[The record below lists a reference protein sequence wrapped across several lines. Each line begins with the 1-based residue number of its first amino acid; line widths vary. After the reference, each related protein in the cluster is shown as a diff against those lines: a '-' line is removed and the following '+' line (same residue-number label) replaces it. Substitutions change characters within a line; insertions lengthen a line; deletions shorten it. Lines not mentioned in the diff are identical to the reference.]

1 MSKSIL
7 YMVTKLPG
15 QVQDGYTSI
24 LEACGYKV
32 YRCHPNNKLEIIS
45 LIEACNIEMIFSE
58 SKYGIRQLP
67 IDKINT
73 KQIVVIVNAFPLN
86 NKKNYIDGPYTLAD
100 PKEPEILSSIDNLAV
115 YTNVFPYAWEKYM
128 QGWVDSEID
137 LLYVPYA
144 GNMYLDIPNDLSP
157 ICDVSIHGENNH
169 LTSILVDR
177 LKILKRSIRL
187 NAFPAVVHANISSK
201 PYAAYQGFQYN
212 LFGASWV
219 DNILEIGPLSNTQFI
234 QIIENSPIMNKE
246 TYTFDLEIAVVAAQN
261 YTYFNRLY
269 NILDHIGQESIE
281 IKATGDRMATQFIW
295 KLQARLEEMKKGKT
309 HEEVQFI

>member
-1 MSKSIL
+1 MSKSVL

-15 QVQDGYTSI
+15 QVQDGYTSV

-73 KQIVVIVNAFPLN
+73 KQIVVVVNAFPLN
-86 NKKNYIDGPYTLAD
+86 NKKNYIDGPYALAD
-100 PKEPEILSSIDNLAV
+100 PKEPEILSSINNLAV

-157 ICDVSIHGENNH
+157 ICDISIHGENNY

-187 NAFPAVVHANISSK
+187 NAFPVNMHAHISSK
-201 PYAAYQGFQYN
+201 PYAPHEGFQYT
-212 LFGASWV
+212 LWGAYWLN
-219 DNILEIGPLSNTQFI
+219 NILLEGPLTNTQFI
-234 QIIENSPIMNKE
+234 QGVEEFSSRNKIC
-246 TYTFDLEIAVVAAQN
+246 LEICQKTVN
-261 YTYFNRLY
+261 DHTYFNCLY
-269 NILDHIGQESIE
+269 NILDHIGQESTE
-281 IKATGDRMATQFIW
+281 LKAIGERMAIKFIW
-295 KLQARLEEMKKGKT
+295 QLQARLEEMKKGKT